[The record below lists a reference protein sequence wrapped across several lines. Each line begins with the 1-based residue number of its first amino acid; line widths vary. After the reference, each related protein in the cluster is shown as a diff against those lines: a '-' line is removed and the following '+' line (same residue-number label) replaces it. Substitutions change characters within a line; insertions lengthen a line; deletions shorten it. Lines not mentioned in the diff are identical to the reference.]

1 MSTIAA
7 KRPEIPPSACTEL
20 SGKQR
25 QAIHLLI
32 AGKSVTET
40 AIAITVDR
48 RTLQRWRSNNPHFQ
62 AEYNRQRTEI
72 YESAQQRLHG
82 LVHKAVD
89 VLEQSLT
96 DGNLQAAIH
105 LLKMVAKPDAETDP
119 EQLVRRRAEK
129 MAVEAYT
136 AEPFANV
143 IPGNESVKRLGHDI
157 AEILRKEYKVEST
170 IEELVDPDQQDK

>member
-1 MSTIAA
+1 MPTIAA
-7 KRPEIPPSACTEL
+7 KGPEIPPLL
-20 SGKQR
+20 SEKQL
-25 QAIHLLI
+25 QAITLLI
-32 AGKSVTET
+32 AGKSVTDT

-72 YESAQQRLHG
+72 YDSAQQRLHG

-89 VLEQSLT
+89 VMAQALS
-96 DGNLQAAIH
+96 DGNLQAAIQ
-105 LLKMVAKPDAETDP
+105 LLKMVAKPDAETDL

-136 AEPFANV
+136 AEPFVTAV
-143 IPGNESVKRLGHDI
+143 PGSDSVKRLGHDI
-157 AEILRKEYKVEST
+157 AEILRKEYKVESA
-170 IEELVDPDQQDK
+170 IEELVNPDQTDK

>member
-1 MSTIAA
+1 MPTIAA
-7 KRPEIPPSACTEL
+7 KGPEMPPLL
-20 SGKQR
+20 SEKQL
-25 QAIHLLI
+25 QAITLLI
-32 AGKSVTET
+32 AGKSVTDT

-72 YESAQQRLHG
+72 YDSAQQRLHG

-89 VLEQSLT
+89 VMAQALS
-96 DGNLQAAIH
+96 DGNLQAAIQ

-129 MAVEAYT
+129 MAVEAYS
-136 AEPFANV
+136 AEPFV
-143 IPGNESVKRLGHDI
+143 YVVPGGDSVKRLGHDI
-157 AEILRKEYKVEST
+157 AEFLRKEYKVESA
-170 IEELVDPDQQDK
+170 IEELVDPDQTDK